1 MLELRQEAEVALG
14 AAFDIRAFHDELLGA
29 GATPLDVLETR
40 MDLWLENQLTEA
52 TR

>member
-1 MLELRQEAEVALG
+1 MPPGSLVRVVTGLMLVLQ
-14 AAFDIRAFHDELLGA
+14 LLGA